1 MSDAYLVR
9 RGGSGGLSA
18 NAAVLHVK
26 APAGCTVSF
35 AKGGV
40 VAKVLGPGKSH
51 VNSADSSFADWY
63 YAVTPGNFG
72 SWTVTGA
79 NSEGSIS
86 QTVTVNAVKQYDVT
100 VSFGR
105 LYWQGNEYVG
115 VTGGW
120 GAAQAYYDGGNYSY
134 RQLVI
139 TKNSGN
145 IVLTSS
151 NKNDTEGCLGTA
163 NKVEL
168 TRYNTLKVNV
178 TGINTTVYCK
188 PRIIVSPANT
198 GKVSAASTV
207 QVTSNGVASL
217 NISSLSG
224 KYYVLLCLN
233 YTANQSCSMTF
244 NQIWLEA

>member
-26 APAGCTVSF
+26 APAGSTISF

-40 VAKVLGPGKSH
+40 VAKVLGPDKSH

-63 YAVTPGNFG
+63 YSVTPGNFG

-100 VSFGR
+100 TSFGR
-105 LYWQGNEYVG
+105 LYWQGNEYGG

-120 GAAQAYYDGGNYSY
+120 GAAQAYYDDGYSY
-134 RQLVI
+134 KQLAI

-145 IVLTSS
+145 IVLTSQYP
-151 NKNDTEGCLGTA
+151 NGTEGCLGTA

-168 TRYNTLKVNV
+168 TRYKTLKVNV
-178 TGINTTVYCK
+178 TAVSTPAYCI
-188 PRIIVSPANT
+188 PRIIVSTANI
-198 GKVSAASTV
+198 GRVSAAATV
-207 QVTSNGVASL
+207 QVSAKGVASL

-224 KYYVLLCLN
+224 KYYVLFCLN
-233 YTANQSCSMTF
+233 YTANNTCSMTF
-244 NQIWLEA
+244 DKIWLET

>member
-1 MSDAYLVR
+1 M
-9 RGGSGGLSA
+9 SA

-63 YAVTPGNFG
+63 YVVTPGNFG

-100 VSFGR
+100 IQFGH
-105 LYWQGNEYVG
+105 LYWYGNEYVG
-115 VTGGW
+115 ITGGW
-120 GAAQAYYDGGNYSY
+120 GAAQAYYDSGFSY
-134 RQLVI
+134 HQLAI
-139 TKNSGN
+139 AKNSGN
-145 IVLTSS
+145 IVLTSQYP
-151 NKNDTEGCLGTA
+151 NGTEGCLGTA

-178 TGINTTVYCK
+178 TAISTTVYCI
-188 PRIIVSPANT
+188 PRIIVSTENI
-198 GKVSAASTV
+198 GRVSAAATV
-207 QVTSNGVASL
+207 QVSANGVASL

-224 KYYVLLCLN
+224 KYYVLLCLV
-233 YTANQSCSMTF
+233 YGANQSCSMTF
-244 NQIWLEA
+244 DRIWLE

>member
-9 RGGSGGLSA
+9 RGGSGGLSPS
-18 NAAVLHVK
+18 NAVIHVK
-26 APAGCTVSF
+26 APAGSTISF

-63 YAVTPGNFG
+63 YAVTPDNFG

-100 VSFGR
+100 IFFGR

-120 GAAQAYYDGGNYSY
+120 RAAQAYYDGGDYWYN
-134 RQLVI
+134 QLAI

-145 IVLTSS
+145 IVLTSQRP
-151 NKNDTEGCLGTA
+151 NGTEGCLGTA

-178 TGINTTVYCK
+178 TGVSTTYYCK
-188 PRIIVSPANT
+188 PRIIVSTANI
-198 GKVSAASTV
+198 GKVSAAATV
-207 QVTSNGVASL
+207 QVTATGVASL
-217 NISSLSG
+217 NISSLRG
-224 KYYVLLCLN
+224 KYYVLFCLN
-233 YTANQSCSMTF
+233 YTANGTCSITF
-244 NQIWLEA
+244 DKIWLE

>member
-63 YAVTPGNFG
+63 YVVTPGNFG

-105 LYWQGNEYVG
+105 LYWQGNEYGG

-120 GAAQAYYDGGNYSY
+120 GAAQAYYDSGYSY
-134 RQLVI
+134 KQLAI

-145 IVLTSS
+145 IVLTSQS
-151 NKNDTEGCLGTA
+151 PNNTQGCLGTA

-168 TRYNTLKVNV
+168 TRYKTLKVNV
-178 TGINTTVYCK
+178 TAVSTPAYCI
-188 PRIIVSPANT
+188 PRIIVSTADT
-198 GKVSAASTV
+198 GRVSAAATV
-207 QVTSNGVASL
+207 QVSAKGVASL

-224 KYYVLLCLN
+224 EHYVLFCLN
-233 YTANQSCSMTF
+233 YTANNACSMTF
-244 NQIWLEA
+244 DKIWLET

>member
-26 APAGCTVSF
+26 APAGSTISF

-63 YAVTPGNFG
+63 YSVTPGNFG

-100 VSFGR
+100 IQFGH
-105 LYWQGNEYVG
+105 LYWYGNEYVG
-115 VTGGW
+115 ITGGW
-120 GAAQAYYDGGNYSY
+120 NAVYAWYDEGYGFNWLS
-134 RQLVI
+134 V
-139 TKNSGN
+139 TKNSGS
-145 IVLTSS
+145 IVLSAPRQ
-151 NKNDTEGCLGTA
+151 NNAEGCMATA

-178 TGINTTVYCK
+178 TGVSTTYYCV

-217 NISSLSG
+217 NIASLSG
-224 KYYVLLCLN
+224 KYYILFCLN
-233 YTANQSCSMTF
+233 WTANNGCSMTF
-244 NQIWLEA
+244 DRIWLE

>member
-18 NAAVLHVK
+18 NAALLHVK

-100 VSFGR
+100 IQFGR

-120 GAAQAYYDGGNYSY
+120 GAAQAYYDSGYSY
-134 RQLVI
+134 SQLTI
-139 TKNSGN
+139 TKNSGSIALSTPLAN
-145 IVLTSS
+145 GVQ
-151 NKNDTEGCLGTA
+151 GCLATA

-168 TRYNTLKVNV
+168 TRYRTLKVNV
-178 TGINTTVYCK
+178 TGIYTTNYCK
-188 PRIIVSPANT
+188 PRIIVSTANS
-198 GKVSAASTV
+198 GRVSAAATV
-207 QVTSNGVASL
+207 QQTSTGVASL
-217 NISSLSG
+217 NIASLSG
-224 KYYVLLCLN
+224 KYYILFCLN
-233 YTANQSCSMTF
+233 HTANDGCTLTF
-244 NQIWLEA
+244 DKVWLEV